1 MIECFSINKSFNKNK
16 VLKDVSLQVKNNQ
29 ITSLIGSNGAGKSTL
44 IGAMLEYYRV
54 DSGKVM
60 KSNIS
65 VMPDANSLFED
76 FTGEEFLNFMSKLK
90 KISNTRALELADAL
104 MLKEDLKKKI
114 SGYSFGMKKKISF
127 IQACIGNYDTYIL
140 DEPTSGVDEPSAIMM
155 LEIVEQLKES
165 GSAILLTS
173 HNLDE
178 LERVSDF
185 VYIIENGEIVSKGS
199 VADIISRKSSQNN
212 LLYVLK
218 SLNAS
223 EIYKTITL
231 YFNIEIKIQSKTE
244 LELEIKNEK
253 ELKEVLSYI
262 FEKEYLITEIY
273 QKKKSLRETVYKK

>member
-1 MIECFSINKSFNKNK
+1 M
-16 VLKDVSLQVKNNQ
+16 KDVSLQVKNNQ

-44 IGAMLEYYRV
+44 IGVMVGYYRI

-218 SLNAS
+218 SLKAS
-223 EIYKTITL
+223 EIYRTITE

-253 ELKEVLSYI
+253 ELREVLSYI

>member
-1 MIECFSINKSFNKNK
+1 
-16 VLKDVSLQVKNNQ
+16 
-29 ITSLIGSNGAGKSTL
+29 
-44 IGAMLEYYRV
+44 
-54 DSGKVM
+54 
-60 KSNIS
+60 
-65 VMPDANSLFED
+65 
-76 FTGEEFLNFMSKLK
+76 
-90 KISNTRALELADAL
+90 
-104 MLKEDLKKKI
+104 
-114 SGYSFGMKKKISF
+114 
-127 IQACIGNYDTYIL
+127 
-140 DEPTSGVDEPSAIMM
+140 MM

-218 SLNAS
+218 SLKAS
-223 EIYKTITL
+223 EIFRTITE

-253 ELKEVLSYI
+253 ELREVLSYI